1 MRARATTTSLC
12 LAVALTT
19 HARAQEDSEPEEVHV
34 RGTQAQGFEQRA
46 RVEDAPREVTDAA
59 SLVEPLLG
67 VHVRRLGADDGFA
80 TMSIRGSAS
89 NEVAFYLAGVPLPA
103 ASDPTVDLSSL
114 PLWPGTQAR
123 VYRTFAPGGL
133 GPGSLGGTLSIE
145 PPSASSPPGT
155 DVWTAGGSFGTLRM
169 RVGDVTDLGGGARIA
184 SGLSA
189 SRSDGDFS
197 FYNLLHNAPINDPRE
212 FIPRLNDD
220 FAQASGLVSLLLP
233 LHAGPTRSG
242 TLRTTVLLQGRE
254 QGLPG
259 TVFLSTP
266 AQRLRTDREL
276 ATTELALPVARGVWT
291 AQLWGVRQGTD
302 FRDGAPTNLGP
313 SVNDNTIATAGG
325 KTGWRRRIDQ
335 LQLAVDLDARG
346 ERFEPGAYAGP
357 TPPTGALRV
366 AGGASTDLEWRPT
379 RAIALAASGRI
390 DGYYDASDDRAIG
403 STSLVRPVGHLGGEA
418 AAGPFTF
425 LLHGGYTSR
434 PANFVE
440 RFGAPGGF
448 LATPD
453 LRPESALSI
462 DGGVRFRRR
471 FGKLRLEGE
480 VDGFA
485 QSATDLITFVPVS
498 ARGIPKATNIGQA
511 TIAGVEAEAR
521 ARFFGVDLRAS
532 YTGLHTENDT
542 LCFPGCPPLIGR
554 PAHDFVVD
562 LAYQLGP
569 LRLRY
574 GVDGLFGIT
583 LDNYGN
589 EVPAR
594 VLQYAG
600 ARLDLPGVRGAY
612 VALDVRNLFDVRTA
626 SYPQP
631 IFGTSVPYPIGDAYY
646 YPLPGR
652 SLLVSVAWEP
662 RLLR

>member
-1 MRARATTTSLC
+1 MTTVGCFVL
-12 LAVALTT
+12 ALTAS
-19 HARAQEDSEPEEVHV
+19 ARAQEDSEPEEVHV
-34 RGTQAQGFEQRA
+34 RGTQAGGFEQRA

-103 ASDPTVDLSSL
+103 ASDPTIDLSSL

-123 VYRTFAPGGL
+123 VYRTFAPAGL

-145 PPSASSPPGT
+145 PPSPTGPPRT
-155 DVWTAGGSFGTLRM
+155 DVWAAGGSFGTLRM
-169 RVGDVTDLGGGARIA
+169 RIGDVTDLGGGARVA

-197 FYNLLHNAPINDPRE
+197 YYNVLHNPPIDDPRA
-212 FIPRLNDD
+212 FVPRLNDG
-220 FAQASGLVSLLLP
+220 FAQASGIVSVLLP
-233 LHAGPTRSG
+233 LRAGPSRSG
-242 TLRTTVLLQGRE
+242 TMRTTVLLQARE

-259 TVFLSTP
+259 IVFSPTP

-276 ATTELALPVARGVWT
+276 ATTELALPLARGVWT

-302 FRDGAPTNLGP
+302 FRDGAPTGLGA
-313 SVNDNTIATAGG
+313 SAETTTIATAGG
-325 KTGWRRRIDQ
+325 STGWRRRIDRV
-335 LQLAVDLDARG
+335 QLAVKVDARS
-346 ERFEPGAYAGP
+346 ERFEPGAYSGP
-357 TPPTGALRV
+357 TMPTGALRA
-366 AGGASTDLEWRPT
+366 AGGASADLEWRPT
-379 RAIALAASGRI
+379 RAIALAASGRV
-390 DGYYDASDDRAIG
+390 DGYYDASDDPAIG
-403 STSLVRPVGHLGGEA
+403 ATSLVRPVGHVGGEA
-418 AAGPFTF
+418 AVGPFTF
-425 LLHGGYTSR
+425 ALHGGYTSR

-440 RFGAPGGF
+440 RFGTPGGF

-453 LRPESALSI
+453 LRPESALAV
-462 DGGVRFRRR
+462 DGGVHFRRR
-471 FGKLRLEGE
+471 FGKVRLEAE

-511 TIAGVEAEAR
+511 TIAGVEAEVR
-521 ARFFGVDLRAS
+521 ARFLGLDLRAS
-532 YTGLHTENDT
+532 YTGMHTENDT
-542 LCFPGCPPLIGR
+542 LCYPGCPPLIGR
-554 PAHDFVVD
+554 PVHDFVVD
-562 LAYQLGP
+562 VAYQLGP

-574 GVDGLFGIT
+574 GVDGLVGVT
-583 LDNYGN
+583 LDDYGT

-594 VLQYAG
+594 VLQSAG
-600 ARLDLPGVRGAY
+600 ARLDVPGLRGAY

-626 SYPQP
+626 SYPQG
-631 IFGTSVPYPIGDAYY
+631 FNGTSVPYPIGDVYD

-652 SLLVSVAWEP
+652 SFLVSVAWEP